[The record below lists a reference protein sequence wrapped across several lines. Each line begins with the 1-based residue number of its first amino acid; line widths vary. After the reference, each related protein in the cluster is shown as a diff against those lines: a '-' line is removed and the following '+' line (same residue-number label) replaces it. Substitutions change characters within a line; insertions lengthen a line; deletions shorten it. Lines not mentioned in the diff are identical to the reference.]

1 MKHGKNQLL
10 PVIIIVVVV
19 VLSVAAIVSLV
30 RTFFLNGDSGGVQT
44 AQEKN
49 ADEEALLNTS
59 VDRSVRMTVRGEI
72 TADEKFRSYQIV
84 IKPNSRSMTTYSSY
98 LDRPIDS
105 VTLDNNTK
113 AYEEFVYALN
123 RAGMTEGEPLE
134 EGKDDTRGLCADGK
148 VLEFETLHNDQT
160 VERLWTSTCKSAR
173 GSLVASSGQLSELFM
188 QQIPQS
194 RDLLRQI
201 DKR

>member
-30 RTFFLNGDSGGVQT
+30 RTFFLNGDSGTQT
-44 AQEKN
+44 TQEKN
-49 ADEEALLNTS
+49 VDEEALLNTS
-59 VDRSVRMTVRGEI
+59 VDRGVRMTVRGEI

-84 IKPNSRSMTTYSSY
+84 VKPNNRSMTTYSSY
-98 LDRPIDS
+98 LDQPIDTVS
-105 VTLDNNTK
+105 LDNNTK

-123 RAGMTEGEPLE
+123 RAGMTNGEPLKG
-134 EGKDDTRGLCADGK
+134 GKDDTRGLCPYGK
-148 VLEFETLHNDQT
+148 VLEFETLQNDQT
-160 VERLWTSTCKSAR
+160 IKRLWTSTCKGAKGSFTANSADV
-173 GSLVASSGQLSELFM
+173 SDLFM

-194 RDLLRQI
+194 RELL
-201 DKR
+201 KRINKG